1 MPGYARQTSTD
12 TSGILATTTV
22 RNVGDSEQLLYTATK
37 KKDVGGNIRFN
48 PQPAKI
54 VYGFK
59 IGAKT
64 FKDAFVIT

>member
-1 MPGYARQTSTD
+1 MYKRLQK
-12 TSGILATTTV
+12 
-22 RNVGDSEQLLYTATK
+22 LYTATK